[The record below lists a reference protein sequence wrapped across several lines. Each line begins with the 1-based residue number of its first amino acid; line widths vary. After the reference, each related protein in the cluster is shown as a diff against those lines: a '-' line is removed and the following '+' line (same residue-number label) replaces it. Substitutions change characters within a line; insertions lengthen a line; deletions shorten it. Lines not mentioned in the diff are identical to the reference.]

1 MTGAAIYLDHA
12 ATTPPRPEV
21 VARIAEVLADAWGN
35 PSSVHG
41 AGRRAR
47 AVLDDARDETAAA
60 LATESRAIVFTSGG
74 TEAINLAVKGAAW
87 AGKGTGHR
95 IVTTGVEHEAVL
107 NAARF
112 LERFGFEVVVVPVD
126 AEGRPD
132 PDRIVA
138 AVDERTVL
146 VSLQLANNEVGTIVP
161 VADLVARIRR
171 SGPRV
176 PVHVDAVQAAPWMA
190 IDPAALDIDLL
201 SLSGHKLE
209 GPKGVGVLWIR
220 PGAVLL
226 PQLHGGGQERYRRA
240 GTENVAGAA
249 GLARALALSVS
260 ERKVVLP
267 RVRAARDRLRD
278 GLLAVPRVRLTG
290 PAEERL
296 PNHLSLLV
304 EGLRGS
310 DLVVA
315 LDLAGIAASTGAA
328 CSSGSEE
335 PSHVLLAMGVSAA
348 EAASALRLTLG
359 RRTEETDVDAALRIV
374 PAAVA
379 RLRGEGTGA

>member
-1 MTGAAIYLDHA
+1 MTGIPIYLDHA

-21 VARIAEVLADAWGN
+21 LARIAEVLGDAWGN

-41 AGRRAR
+41 PGRRAR
-47 AVLDDARDETAAA
+47 AILDDAREETAAA
-60 LATESRAIVFTSGG
+60 LHTEARALVFTSGG
-74 TEAINLAVKGAAW
+74 TEAINLAIKGAAW

-95 IVTTGVEHEAVL
+95 IVTAGAEHEAVL
-107 NAARF
+107 NAARH
-112 LERFGFEVVVVPVD
+112 LERFGFEVVVLPVD

-132 PDRIVA
+132 PDRLVA

-161 VADLVARIRR
+161 VAELVARIRR

-190 IDPAALDIDLL
+190 IDPAALDLDLL

-209 GPKGVGVLWIR
+209 GPKGAGVLWIR

-226 PQLHGGGQERYRRA
+226 PQTHGGGQERYRRA

-249 GLARALALSVS
+249 GLARALALSVA
-260 ERKVVLP
+260 ERDRVVP

-278 GLLAVPRVRLTG
+278 GLLTLPRVRLTG
-290 PAEERL
+290 AVEERL

-304 EGLRGS
+304 DGVRGS

-335 PSHVLLAMGVSAA
+335 PSHVLLAMGVPAA
-348 EAASALRLTLG
+348 EAEGALRLTLG
-359 RRTEETDVDAALRIV
+359 RRTEEAEIDAALRIV
-374 PAAVA
+374 PAAIA
-379 RLRGEGTGA
+379 RLRGEGLDG

>member
-260 ERKVVLP
+260 EREVVLP

-335 PSHVLLAMGVSAA
+335 PSHVLLAMGVSAT

-379 RLRGEGTGA
+379 RLRGEGAGA